1 MSQVTIPEMMA
12 AGAHFGH
19 QTKRWNPKMRQYIYG
34 ARSGVHILDLQKT
47 QKLATEALEFIKN
60 AVASGKSVL
69 FVATKKQGR
78 ELVKEQAVRAKMFFV
93 NERWM
98 GGTLTNFKTIKHSI
112 DRLIDLERRRK
123 ENDFKGYSKRELLEV
138 DRDIIKLEASLGGIK
153 GLNGVPDVV
162 FIVDPKQEA
171 IAVKESTKLN
181 IPIVAITD
189 SNCDPEPID
198 YVIPANDDAVLSI
211 SYFVQKIA
219 DACLEGLDKRD
230 AFVRMDHSTAGD
242 HNAKR
247 MPKKK
252 RVVTGTHE
260 ADSKKTA
267 YVSHG
272 AKTQFEGDAAQ
283 GYSAKVEEAANADD
297 AVVEKKPAVAA
308 G

>member
-47 QKLATEALEFIKN
+47 QKLATEALEFIKKS
-60 AVASGKSVL
+60 VASGKSIL

-78 ELVKEQAVRAKMFFV
+78 ELVKEQAVRAKMHFV

-162 FIVDPKQEA
+162 FIVDPNQED
-171 IAVKESTKLN
+171 IAVKEATKLN

-198 YVIPANDDAVLSI
+198 YVIPANDDAVMSI

-230 AFVRMDHSTAGD
+230 SFVRIDSSQTAD
-242 HNAKR
+242 AR
-247 MPKKK
+247 RAPKKK

-267 YVSHG
+267 YVSHA

-283 GYSAKVEEAANADD
+283 GYSAKVEEAANADG
-297 AVVEKKPAVAA
+297 AVVTTKPAVAV